1 MEFAVSDS
9 CGNLGPFSSP
19 WVAMSSVLF
28 LLLGQV
34 WLIFL
39 GGLLFLLFSLSE
51 RKQRKSS
58 SERKRKGRVGN
69 GRNQNVSMR
78 ER

>member
-1 MEFAVSDS
+1 
-9 CGNLGPFSSP
+9 
-19 WVAMSSVLF
+19 MSSVLF

-69 GRNQNVSMR
+69 GRKRSLSEGGTVREEGRAGPNQV
-78 ER
+78 